1 MSYLEAKQPKQQ
13 SISRRLGDKNMA
25 KTTAKLTMRF
35 SEQDYLSMQVRA
47 EHRDCSM
54 AQIVRDALK
63 MYLSASIH
71 LSEET
76 DICSE

>member
-1 MSYLEAKQPKQQ
+1 
-13 SISRRLGDKNMA
+13 MA

-35 SEQDYLSMQVRA
+35 SEQDYTAMQYLA
-47 EHRDCSM
+47 DERDCSM

-63 MYLSASIH
+63 VYLSASINP
-71 LSEET
+71 LKEV

>member
-1 MSYLEAKQPKQQ
+1 MTYLEAKQAKQQ
-13 SISRRLGDKNMA
+13 SISKRLGDKNMA

-35 SEQDYLSMQVRA
+35 SEQDYQAMQHIA

-63 MYLSASIH
+63 EYLPQANPG
-71 LSEET
+71 
-76 DICSE
+76 